1 MYYDDYYT
9 TTTTSV
15 DTAAVAAIMM
25 PIFIIALVVA
35 VLTIVGYWKIFSKA
49 GEAGWASI
57 IPFYNQYILSKI
69 TFGTGWLFLL
79 LLIPIVN
86 AIFMIIMMYKLSK
99 AFGHGIGYTIGLIV
113 LPFIF
118 LLIIAFGKSEYKG
131 VE

>member
-1 MYYDDYYT
+1 MYYDDYYA
-9 TTTTSV
+9 TTTTSI
-15 DTAAVAAIMM
+15 DSEAVMAIMM
-25 PIFIIALVVA
+25 PFFIVALVVA

-57 IPFYNQYILSKI
+57 IPLYDQYILSKI

-79 LLIPIVN
+79 LLIPFVN
-86 AIFMIIMMYKLSK
+86 FIFMIVMMYKLSK
-99 AFGHGIGYTIGLIV
+99 SFGHGIGFTIGLIF

-131 VE
+131 VK

>member
-1 MYYDDYYT
+1 MYYNDYYE
-9 TTTTSV
+9 TTSV
-15 DTAAVAAIMM
+15 DSAAVAAIMM
-25 PIFIIALVVA
+25 PVLIIGLIMA

-69 TFGTGWLFLL
+69 TFGNGWLFLL
-79 LLIPIVN
+79 LLIPVVN
-86 AIFMIIMMYKLSK
+86 AIFMIVMMYKLAK
-99 AFGHGIGYTIGLIV
+99 AFGHGVGYTIGLIF

-118 LLIIAFGKSEYKG
+118 LLIIAFGKSEYQG

>member
-79 LLIPIVN
+79 LLIPFVN
-86 AIFMIIMMYKLSK
+86 FIFMIIMMYKLSK
-99 AFGHGIGYTIGLIV
+99 AFDHGIGYTIGLIV

>member
-25 PIFIIALVVA
+25 PIFIISLVVA

-69 TFGTGWLFLL
+69 TFGNGWLFLL

-99 AFGHGIGYTIGLIV
+99 AFGHSIGYTIGLIV